1 MNTVEFLKSV
11 LKDRHIPM
19 SRVERDLGFANGY
32 IGQLRKGTFPYDR
45 LVKIADYLDVSP
57 EYLATCGAAS
67 AAIPLDP
74 ELTAAETELLSG
86 FRQLND
92 EDRDVVLRTIE
103 GLLASNS
110 YIKTDVPDSVSESA

>member
-1 MNTVEFLKSV
+1 MNTVEFLKSL
-11 LKDRHIPM
+11 LKERHIPM

-45 LVKIADYLDVSP
+45 LVRIADYLDVSP

-67 AAIPLDP
+67 AAVPIDP
-74 ELTAAETELLSG
+74 ELTAAESKLLSG
-86 FRQLND
+86 FRKLND

-110 YIKTDVPDSVSESA
+110 YIKTDISNSVTESA